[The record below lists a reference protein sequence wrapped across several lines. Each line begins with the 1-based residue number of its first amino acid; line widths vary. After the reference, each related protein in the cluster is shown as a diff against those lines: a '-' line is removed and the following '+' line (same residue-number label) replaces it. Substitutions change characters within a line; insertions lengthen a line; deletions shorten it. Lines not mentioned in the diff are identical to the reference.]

1 MPAVTFSEV
10 HKEFASGNVH
20 ALEGVSFEVAESEL
34 LVLLGPS
41 GCGKTTSLRL
51 IAGLEEPDG
60 GEIWLGERL
69 VSAAARNVFVQPE
82 KRNVGMVF
90 QSYAI
95 WPHMTV
101 FENVAYPL
109 QVRRV
114 PKHVQ
119 RQKVEQTLSLV
130 GLQGYEK
137 RAGDRSFRVAS
148 SSASRSPGP
157 WSSSRSCCSWTSRSA
172 IWTPSCGST
181 CAPSSSTSS
190 SRRAS
195 PWCS

>member
-1 MPAVTFSEV
+1 MPAVTMREV
-10 HKEFASGNVH
+10 SKEFASGNVH
-20 ALEGVSFEVAESEL
+20 ALDRISFEVADGEL

-41 GCGKTTSLRL
+41 GCGKTTSLRI

-60 GEIWLGERL
+60 GEVFLGERL
-69 VSAAARNVFVQPE
+69 VSSAQRNIFVPPE

-101 FENVAYPL
+101 FDNVAYPL

-130 GLQGYEK
+130 GLHGYEK
-137 RAGDRSFRVAS
+137 RQATQLSGGQQQRVAL
-148 SSASRSPGP
+148 A
-157 WSSSRSCCSWTSRSA
+157 
-172 IWTPSCGST
+172 
-181 CAPSSSTSS
+181 
-190 SRRAS
+190 RAMVF
-195 PWCS
+195 